1 MINKE
6 QQLLIF
12 REKLDY
18 IFLNS
23 LIGSNDFKVLLFLLK
38 NNNTYFTQAEITKE
52 NKGWVSSSVS
62 RSVRKL
68 LSLNLLQQ
76 VVIGTTMKYSINL
89 DWDYDSFIENNSK

>member
-1 MINKE
+1 MVNKE
-6 QQLLIF
+6 QQILIF

-23 LIGSNDFKVLLFLLK
+23 FIGSNDFKVLLFLLK
-38 NNNTYFTQAEITKE
+38 NHDDCFTQAEIIKE

-68 LSLNLLQQ
+68 LAFNLLQQ
-76 VVIGTTMKYSINL
+76 IVVGTTMKYSINL
-89 DWDYDSFIENNSK
+89 DWDYNTFIENNI